1 MYVYSYS
8 GEGVCR
14 VTDDGEDVCRQW
26 KGVYKQL
33 SGSAHLCVQVV
44 FHLEWSCNRQRECAV
59 SV

>member
-33 SGSAHLCVQVV
+33 IT
-44 FHLEWSCNRQRECAV
+44 FRQCTP
-59 SV
+59 